1 MSCTDPS
8 LWMRI
13 DTATLVL
20 PAVESFYGRLCLL
33 HRHAITA
40 SLSSLRFA
48 CLLIFLHRDLSSS
61 SVLFFRRSC
70 RSLVATLSLST
81 FTSAARLLLTE
92 VNTSL
97 SNWEVTGCDFA
108 FGFAFRAVEFGSW
121 WDC

>member
-1 MSCTDPS
+1 
-8 LWMRI
+8 MRI

-20 PAVESFYGRLCLL
+20 PAVESFYGRLYLL

-48 CLLIFLHRDLSSS
+48 CLLIFLHRALSYSI
-61 SVLFFRRSC
+61 VLFFRRSC
-70 RSLVATLSLST
+70 RSNVATLSLST

-97 SNWEVTGCDFA
+97 SNWEVTGCDFTSA
-108 FGFAFRAVEFGSW
+108 SLSGQLNLEVGGTVEVEYTPH
-121 WDC
+121 